1 MLPNYYLSVKF
12 VCPGWRIPHL
22 TLISSVE
29 MNTEMQLYP
38 RGKVKCFKP
47 AMQFFHLP
55 KSFSVISVKL
65 SPYIF
70 QKLKH
75 VFVLLNNSCPHFP
88 LPMFVSPIQNS
99 LVMRP
104 NFATPHF
111 THIQVGHC
119 QRIKLVFS
127 FHYEIGQIFHGKS
140 LN

>member
-75 VFVLLNNSCPHFP
+75 VFILLNKIIVVPIAHYPCLSVQYKT
-88 LPMFVSPIQNS
+88 VS
-99 LVMRP
+99 
-104 NFATPHF
+104 
-111 THIQVGHC
+111 
-119 QRIKLVFS
+119 
-127 FHYEIGQIFHGKS
+127 
-140 LN
+140 

>member
-1 MLPNYYLSVKF
+1 MCHMLPNYYLSVKF

-65 SPYIF
+65 SPYVF

-75 VFVLLNNSCPHFP
+75 VFVLLNNSCTHVCQSNTKQSRDETQFCNAS
-88 LPMFVSPIQNS
+88 FYSYSGWS
-99 LVMRP
+99 LSE
-104 NFATPHF
+104 N
-111 THIQVGHC
+111 
-119 QRIKLVFS
+119 
-127 FHYEIGQIFHGKS
+127 
-140 LN
+140 

>member
-75 VFVLLNNSCPHFP
+75 VFVLLNNSCAHYPCLSIQYKTVSWWDPILQRLILLIFRLVTVRELNLFQFP
-88 LPMFVSPIQNS
+88 LWNWTAIP
-99 LVMRP
+99 R
-104 NFATPHF
+104 
-111 THIQVGHC
+111 
-119 QRIKLVFS
+119 
-127 FHYEIGQIFHGKS
+127 
-140 LN
+140 